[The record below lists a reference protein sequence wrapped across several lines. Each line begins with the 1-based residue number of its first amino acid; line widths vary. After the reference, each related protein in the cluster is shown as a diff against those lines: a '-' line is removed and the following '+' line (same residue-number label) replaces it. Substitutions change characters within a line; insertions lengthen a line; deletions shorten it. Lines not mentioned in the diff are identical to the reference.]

1 MPNLGVYWIA
11 VIWLWIFVPH
21 FIPALYEHTKEV
33 FYVQVGGI
41 LLLIMAGTMSMPE
54 GHEHHMDA
62 GGWLVIFGLGLFIYC
77 LNKLVYGKG

>member
-33 FYVQVGGI
+33 FYVQVGVI

-54 GHEHHMDA
+54 GHEHHMD
-62 GGWLVIFGLGLFIYC
+62 GSGWLVIFGLGLFIYC
-77 LNKLVYGKG
+77 LHIS